1 MNLLPL
7 ATDNISDL
15 LIKIIEFTHFRHKT
29 ILQNIKNIRRPGFI
43 PKDLKIDEFCSLL
56 DDAIS
61 EFILNQRFVFHDT
74 ENIKF
79 ASSGF
84 LIASPIVDTCAKKLF
99 EENLYEYLELQINK
113 LWENAINQRVAAE
126 LLKKRKKSDSN
137 DYWTINC
144 SEENFTYKNLDN
156 N

>member
-15 LIKIIEFTHFRHKT
+15 LIKIIEFTHSRRKT
-29 ILQNIKNIRRPGFI
+29 ILQNIKNIRCPGFV
-43 PKDLKIDEFCSLL
+43 PKDLKTDEFCSLL
-56 DDAIS
+56 NDAIS
-61 EFILNQRFVFHDT
+61 EFTLNQRFVLHDT

-79 ASSGF
+79 ASSGI
-84 LIASPIVDTCAKKLF
+84 LIAIPIVDTCAKKLF

-126 LLKKRKKSDSN
+126 LFKKRQKTDPN

-144 SEENFTYKNLDN
+144 SEEIYTYKNRDN